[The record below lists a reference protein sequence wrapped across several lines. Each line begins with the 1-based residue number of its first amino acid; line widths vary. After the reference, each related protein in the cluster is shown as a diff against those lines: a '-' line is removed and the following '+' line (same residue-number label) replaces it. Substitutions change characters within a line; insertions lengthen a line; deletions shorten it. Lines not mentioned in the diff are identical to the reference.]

1 MGAILKAEKG
11 ENTLQVIYRSIS
23 NMKKRSS
30 PKQLDELYEAL
41 TKVET
46 KEEAKLFLDDLLSK
60 NELKALSGRIHSA
73 KMFLEG
79 KTYME
84 VIEETEISSA
94 TLARVSK
101 CVKNGKGYSR
111 ILKKL

>member
-1 MGAILKAEKG
+1 
-11 ENTLQVIYRSIS
+11 
-23 NMKKRSS
+23 MKKRSS

-79 KTYME
+79 KTYILY
-84 VIEETEISSA
+84 VSQGGEE
-94 TLARVSK
+94 SK
-101 CVKNGKGYSR
+101 VAEFEFQNSMTGEWERK
-111 ILKKL
+111 

>member
-1 MGAILKAEKG
+1 
-11 ENTLQVIYRSIS
+11 
-23 NMKKRSS
+23 MKKRSS

-101 CVKNGKGYSR
+101 CVKNGKGYTR